1 MAWHGM
7 AWHGMAWHVLQGLFF
22 EQGHGWYIGMAWF
35 GMRGLAWLARMV
47 ICVLAWHGMFFSC
60 AWCGMHAPWFCMVVL
75 GMVLRCWLAWPNF
88 GMLTDGI
95 YRHGMAW
102 HGLHAW

>member
-1 MAWHGM
+1 MVWHAWLGM
-7 AWHGMAWHVLQGLFF
+7 ACAHGDLCAGMAWHV
-22 EQGHGWYIGMAWF
+22 
-35 GMRGLAWLARMV
+35 
-47 ICVLAWHGMFFSC
+47 FSC

-102 HGLHAW
+102 HGLRAW